1 MLVNRSMNLIHTQ
14 YYPTALGEL
23 LLGSL
28 DGKLCLCDWRYR
40 KARDSVDRRLQS
52 KLKAQYLEK
61 PDEVIDHAIAQL
73 EEYFSQQR
81 EVFEVPL
88 LLAGTDFQK
97 AVWGQLQQIPFGQT
111 ASYLQLAERM
121 NNPKAVRA
129 VASANGANALS
140 IFVPCHRIVGS
151 NGELVGYAGGL
162 ETKRKLL
169 GLEGDLFA

>member
-1 MLVNRSMNLIHTQ
+1 LNLIHIQ
-14 YYPTALGEL
+14 HYPTALGEL

-28 DGKLCLCDWRYR
+28 DGQPCLCDWRYR
-40 KARDSVDRRLQS
+40 KTRESVDRRLQS
-52 KLKAQYLEK
+52 RLNARYVEK
-61 PDEVIDHAIAQL
+61 PDEVIDQAIAQL
-73 EEYFSQQR
+73 EQYFSQQR

-97 AVWGQLQQIPFGQT
+97 AVWEQLQQIPFGQT

-140 IFVPCHRIVGS
+140 IFIPCHRIVGS
-151 NGELVGYAGGL
+151 NGQLVGYAGGL
-162 ETKRKLL
+162 EAKRKLL
-169 GLEGDLFA
+169 GLERDLFA

>member
-1 MLVNRSMNLIHTQ
+1 MNLIHTQ
-14 YYPTALGEL
+14 YYSTALGEL

-28 DGKLCLCDWRYR
+28 DGQLCLCDWRYR
-40 KARDSVDRRLQS
+40 KARESVDRRLQTR
-52 KLKAQYLEK
+52 LNARYVEK
-61 PDEVIDHAIAQL
+61 PDKVIDQAIAQL

-81 EVFEVPL
+81 EVFDVPL
-88 LLAGTDFQK
+88 MLAGTDFQK
-97 AVWGQLQQIPFGQT
+97 AVWEQLQQIPFGQT

-129 VASANGANALS
+129 AASANGANALS

-162 ETKRKLL
+162 EAKRKLL
-169 GLEGDLFA
+169 GLEEQNLT